1 MVADVALLPVADA
14 LAQVLAGVEPL
25 TGERVPLAEVEGR
38 VLAQDLA
45 ALRTQPPED
54 VSAMDGYAVRAE
66 DVAAAPARLKLIG
79 EVAAGRPLTAA
90 IRAGEAARIFTGG
103 VLPAGSDT
111 VVIQENTAREGD
123 IVTVTTATAR
133 RRNVRPAGLDFRNGD
148 VRLAKGRRL
157 TGRDIA
163 LAAGMNHAT
172 LPVCRRPKVAIVAT
186 GDELVPPGTE
196 PGPGQIVHSNAFTL
210 AAVARREGAD
220 VIDLGILPDRLDET
234 IAGVRRARDLG
245 ADVLVTAG
253 GASVGDYD
261 LVQPALAAEGA
272 ALSFWKIAMRPGKPM
287 MFGLL
292 GGMRVLG
299 LPGNPVSAYV
309 CSVLFVAPLI
319 RKLLGRSNIAN
330 PVTQGVLGRDL
341 PANDEREEYMR
352 ATLARRDGTWVATP
366 FPQQDSSMLV
376 PLAAADCLV
385 VRPAF
390 APAAPAGTPCEFIK
404 LED

>member
-1 MVADVALLPVADA
+1 VALLPVVDA
-14 LAQVLAGVEPL
+14 LAQVLEGVEPL
-25 TGERVPLAEVEGR
+25 PAERVPLAEADGR
-38 VLAQDLA
+38 VLAEDLA
-45 ALRTQPPED
+45 ARRTQPPEN
-54 VSAMDGYAVRAE
+54 VSAMDGYAVRAD
-66 DVAAAPARLKLIG
+66 DVATTPARLRLIG
-79 EVAAGRPLTAA
+79 EVAAGRPFAGQVH
-90 IRAGEAARIFTGG
+90 AGEAARIFTGG

-111 VVIQENTAREGD
+111 IVIQENTTREGD
-123 IVTVTTATAR
+123 TVVVTTPAR
-133 RRNVRPAGLDFRNGD
+133 RGRNVRVAGLDFRTGD
-148 VRLAKGRRL
+148 VRLKAGRRL
-157 TGRDIA
+157 TGRDVS
-163 LAAGMNHAT
+163 LAAAMNHAT
-172 LPVCRRPKVAIVAT
+172 VPVARRPKIAVVAT

-234 IAGVRRARDLG
+234 ILGVRRARDAG

-253 GASVGDYD
+253 GASVGEYD
-261 LVQPALAAEGA
+261 LVQPALAAQGV

-287 MFGLL
+287 MFGIL

-319 RKLLGRSNIAN
+319 RKLLGRPDIE
-330 PVTQGVLGRDL
+330 PPFTKGVLGRDL

-376 PLAAADCLV
+376 PLAAADCLLI
-385 VRPAF
+385 RPAF
-390 APAAPAGTPCEFIK
+390 APAAPAGAPCEFVK

>member
-1 MVADVALLPVADA
+1 VALLPVAEA
-14 LAQVLAGVEPL
+14 LARVLEGAEPL
-25 TGERVPLAEVEGR
+25 PIERVPLAEAEGR
-38 VLAQDLA
+38 VLAEDLT

-66 DVAAAPARLKLIG
+66 DVASPPARLKLIG
-79 EVAAGRPLTAA
+79 EVAAGRPFPG
-90 IRAGEAARIFTGG
+90 RVSAGEAARIFTGG
-103 VLPAGSDT
+103 VLPIGSDT
-111 VVIQENTAREGD
+111 VVIQENTTREGD
-123 IVTVTTATAR
+123 TVVVTTPAKR
-133 RRNVRPAGLDFRNGD
+133 GRNVRVAGLDFRKGD
-148 VRLAKGRRL
+148 SRLKKGRRL
-157 TGRDIA
+157 TGRDVS
-163 LAAGMNHAT
+163 LAAAMNHASV
-172 LPVCRRPKVAIVAT
+172 PVTRRPKIAVVAT

-210 AAVARREGAD
+210 AAVARREGAE
-220 VIDLGILPDRLDET
+220 VIDLGILPDRLEET
-234 IAGVRRARDLG
+234 IAGVRHARELG

-253 GASVGDYD
+253 GASVGEYD
-261 LVQPALAAEGA
+261 LVQPALAAEGL

-287 MFGLL
+287 MFGIL

-319 RKLLGRSNIAN
+319 RKLLGRNDIAN

-352 ATLARRDGTWVATP
+352 AALARRDDGTWVATP

-376 PLAAADCLV
+376 PLAAADCLMI
-385 VRPAF
+385 RPAF
-390 APAAPAGTPCEFIK
+390 APAAVAGTPCGFVK

>member
-1 MVADVALLPVADA
+1 VALLPVAHA
-14 LAQVLAGVEPL
+14 LAQVLEGVEALPA
-25 TGERVPLAEVEGR
+25 ERVPLAEAEGR
-38 VLAQDLA
+38 VLAEDLA
-45 ALRTQPPED
+45 ARRTQPPED

-66 DVAAAPARLKLIG
+66 DVATTPARLRLIG
-79 EVAAGRPLTAA
+79 EVAAGRPFAGQVN
-90 IRAGEAARIFTGG
+90 AGEAARIFTGG
-103 VLPAGSDT
+103 VLPSGSDT
-111 VVIQENTAREGD
+111 VVIQENTTREGD
-123 IVTVTTATAR
+123 TVVVTTPAKR
-133 RRNVRPAGLDFRNGD
+133 GRNVRVAGLDFRKGD
-148 VRLAKGRRL
+148 VRLKAGRRL
-157 TGRDIA
+157 TGRDVS
-163 LAAGMNHAT
+163 LAAAMNHAT
-172 LPVCRRPKVAIVAT
+172 VQVARRPKIAVVAT

-234 IAGVRRARDLG
+234 TAGVRRARDLG

-253 GASVGDYD
+253 GASVGEYD
-261 LVQPALAAEGA
+261 LVQPALAAEGL

-287 MFGLL
+287 MFGIL

-319 RKLLGRSNIAN
+319 RKLLGRTEVEH
-330 PVTQGVLGRDL
+330 PLGKGVLGRDL

-385 VRPAF
+385 IRPAF
-390 APAAPAGTPCEFIK
+390 APAASAGTPCEFVK
-404 LED
+404 LEA